1 MYSPSEHKM
10 KNVIHV
16 MSSMG
21 FHLYVFTHFENL
33 SMAFVLENQ
42 TKYVDVETLVT
53 IKNMSYLKFP
63 F

>member
-1 MYSPSEHKM
+1 
-10 KNVIHV
+10 

-63 F
+63 FWVH